1 MDEPTRT
8 RLTINGIETA
18 HATGGSGPSV
28 LLLHGWGAHAGLM
41 WPLAAALEQRGYHVL
56 VPDMPGFGET
66 PPPPTVWT
74 VYDYANF
81 ICAYLD
87 AQQVEKVYLI
97 GHSFGGR
104 LGLILGAEQAARID
118 KMVLIDAAGI
128 KPPSSGSSS
137 LRLNAYK
144 AVRDGLT
151 KIGLKGVSDQ
161 LRGWYN
167 NRYAS
172 ADYKNAGPLRETFV
186 RVVNEDL
193 MSYAARVKPSTLLLW
208 GEADE
213 DTPLWMA
220 KKLESTIPDAGL
232 HTFPGAGHYSYL
244 ERLADTTRIIDFF
257 FRQN

>member
-1 MDEPTRT
+1 MTEPSRT
-8 RLTINGIETA
+8 RLDVNGLETS
-18 HATGGSGPSV
+18 HATGGSGQPV

-41 WPLAAALEQRGYHVL
+41 WPLAAGLEKLGYRVL

-66 PPPPTVWT
+66 PPPTATWS

-81 ICAYLD
+81 VTAYLD
-87 AQQVEKVYLI
+87 TSEVERVHLI

-104 LGLILGAEQAARID
+104 LGLILGAEHADRLN
-118 KMVLIDAAGI
+118 KMVLIDSAGI
-128 KPPSSGSSS
+128 KPPTSSNGS
-137 LRLNAYK
+137 LRLNTYK

-151 KIGLKGVSDQ
+151 KVGLSSVSNQ

-167 NRYAS
+167 DRYGS
-172 ADYKNAGPLRETFV
+172 ADFKNAGPLRETFV

-193 MSYAARVKPSTLLLW
+193 LPYAARVKVPTLLLW

-220 KKLESTIPDAGL
+220 KQLEATIPDAGL
-232 HTFPGAGHYSYL
+232 HSFPGAGHYSYL
-244 ERLADTTRIIDFF
+244 ERLADTTRIIDYFF
-257 FRQN
+257 KQG